1 MKKEDKEINEVSMDY
16 KPFFKNLKNNGLSQN
31 RLKEEYEISS
41 ATLQRMKRG
50 QNMTLATAGRLMK
63 IIGIDD
69 INEFVNLF
77 FKNDNK

>member
-1 MKKEDKEINEVSMDY
+1 MDY
-16 KPFFKNLKNNGLSQN
+16 KPFFKNLKKNGLSQN